1 MMYGQ
6 DIEFVVVC
14 GVFLF
19 ICMVLFGITESIMQ
33 SARKREF
40 KKLLN
45 KIRRS

>member
-6 DIEFVVVC
+6 DIEFVVTI

-33 SARKREF
+33 SARKRR
-40 KKLLN
+40 K
-45 KIRRS
+45 